1 MLQELL
7 NIYIPLL
14 SGLLFSY
21 FYRPREEETSL
32 FAKVVL
38 YVFLTPLLFTSTY
51 TRLTETRDFSFL
63 SLTLLSSILVVI
75 TFATARK
82 LFKRNELVLASMYA
96 NAGYIPLGIAQGMW
110 GSIGVASVG
119 FYILGNSVASNVL
132 SPIFLANNRKERPV
146 RRLLEFPPFHA
157 ILLAILLASFKIQLP
172 KVFMETISTLGNVA
186 STVALVQLGVEV
198 GSHLDFSLLNGLKT
212 YLLRLLIA
220 ATVTWAFVS
229 SGVIKGVD
237 AKVALIESVM
247 PSAVSCVV
255 VSRELGL
262 DSKMI
267 AGIVFAST
275 FISTFVFLPI
285 ALLFIQ

>member
-1 MLQELL
+1 
-7 NIYIPLL
+7 
-14 SGLLFSY
+14 
-21 FYRPREEETSL
+21 
-32 FAKVVL
+32 
-38 YVFLTPLLFTSTY
+38 
-51 TRLTETRDFSFL
+51 
-63 SLTLLSSILVVI
+63 
-75 TFATARK
+75 
-82 LFKRNELVLASMYA
+82 
-96 NAGYIPLGIAQGMW
+96 
-110 GSIGVASVG
+110 
-119 FYILGNSVASNVL
+119 
-132 SPIFLANNRKERPV
+132 
-146 RRLLEFPPFHA
+146 
-157 ILLAILLASFKIQLP
+157 
-172 KVFMETISTLGNVA
+172 METISTLGNVA

-237 AKVALIESVM
+237 AKVALIESLM

-275 FISTFVFLPI
+275 LISTFVFLPI